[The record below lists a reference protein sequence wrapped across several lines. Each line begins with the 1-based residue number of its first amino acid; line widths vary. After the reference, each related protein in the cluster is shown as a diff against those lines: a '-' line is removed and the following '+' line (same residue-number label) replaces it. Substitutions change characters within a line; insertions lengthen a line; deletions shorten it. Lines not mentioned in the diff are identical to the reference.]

1 MCVCS
6 AIHFPSIL
14 CFCPDPHPFPTPRQN
29 TIIILTSNLGAEFL
43 QAAATATASA
53 SAAPKGNK
61 KAKKTGGDESNGA
74 GSGEEEDGPASTAAE
89 TESPGI
95 APEVRAQ
102 VMATVRRHFR
112 PEFLNR
118 LDDIVIFQPLSK
130 AQLRSIMRLQMGAI
144 AQRLKDRNIGIE
156 LTDAGVQYV
165 MDHAYDPLYG
175 ARPIRRFLEKAV
187 TTHVS
192 RMLIGG
198 ELDRD
203 QTLKIDA
210 SEDGSQLAF
219 RVAPRPSAL
228 SASGGA
234 GGAAAEMEVD
244 ADDNPAPSFFR
255 LSPGR
260 GK

>member
-1 MCVCS
+1 V
-6 AIHFPSIL
+6 
-14 CFCPDPHPFPTPRQN
+14 
-29 TIIILTSNLGAEFL
+29 
-43 QAAATATASA
+43 
-53 SAAPKGNK
+53 
-61 KAKKTGGDESNGA
+61 
-74 GSGEEEDGPASTAAE
+74 GSEEEDEPAASIAE
-89 TESPGI
+89 EASPGI
-95 APEVRAQ
+95 APEVRQQ
-102 VMATVRRHFR
+102 VMAAVKRHFR

-130 AQLRSIMRLQMGAI
+130 GQLRSIMRLQMGAI
-144 AQRLKDRNIGIE
+144 AQRLQDRNIGIE

-219 RVAPRPSAL
+219 RVVSRPSPL
-228 SASGGA
+228 SASG
-234 GGAAAEMEVD
+234 AAAAMDVD
-244 ADDNPAPSFFR
+244 GDDNPAPSFFR
-255 LSPGR
+255 PSPGR